1 MPLLATDAVVLHA
14 FNYLETSRILR
25 LATREAGVQSVI
37 ARGARRSRKRF
48 GSALDL
54 FAEGV
59 AHIDVR
65 PGRELQT
72 LSAFDVTRSR
82 VALASDLERFTAATM
97 IAELVLRFA
106 RDDAHQALFETLV
119 ATLDS
124 IGSGDGNVSRDAA
137 LAGAWALVGRLGFA
151 PALDICAICHAPIA
165 ADLLVRFDRR
175 SGGTL
180 CADCGGSSG
189 ARMLPASAREALHAW
204 RAGRLP
210 GADLLPAERRAH
222 VRLLREFITE
232 HLDDGRPL
240 AAFDVWE
247 GATWG
252 APVPFPGSNG

>member
-14 FNYLETSRILR
+14 FDYLETSRILR

-72 LSAFDVTRSR
+72 LSSFDVTRSR
-82 VALASDLERFTAATM
+82 VAMAADLDRFTAATM

-106 RDDAHQALFETLV
+106 RDDTHEALYETLT
-119 ATLDS
+119 ATLDA
-124 IGSGDGNVSRDAA
+124 IGDCEGDASRVAA
-137 LAGAWALVGRLGFA
+137 LAGAWALVARLGFA
-151 PALDICAICHAPIA
+151 PALDVCAVCHASIPRT
-165 ADLLVRFDRR
+165 LTVRFDRR
-175 SGGTL
+175 SGGAL
-180 CADCGGSSG
+180 CADCGSASA
-189 ARMLPASAREALHAW
+189 ARALPASARETLHAW
-204 RAGRLP
+204 REGRST
-210 GADLLPAERRAH
+210 ATDLTPEERRAH
-222 VRLLREFITE
+222 ARLLREFISE

-240 AAFDVWE
+240 GAFEVWE
-247 GATWG
+247 RATWG
-252 APVPFPGSNG
+252 APVPAASPHD